1 MAGGVTQTMK
11 DAAEDIADTAAEFVE
26 EMTNMSDKEDEE
38 EGSKGADGENEKTTI
53 DERKK
58 KLAELRNRMV
68 RLFLNIA
75 DRANQALCSTESF
88 SAMRQGRIVRTS

>member
-1 MAGGVTQTMK
+1 MAGGVTQIMK

-75 DRANQALCSTESF
+75 DRANQALCSTELS

>member
-1 MAGGVTQTMK
+1 MK
-11 DAAEDIADTAAEFVE
+11 DAAEDIAETAVEFVE
-26 EMTNMSDKEDEE
+26 EMTNMSDKEDEDE
-38 EGSKGADGENEKTTI
+38 ASKGADGENEKKTI

-68 RLFLNIA
+68 CLSQSIA
-75 DRANQALCSTESF
+75 VRANQALCSTESC